1 MKKIL
6 SINTLAALL
15 MAGAAFTACSSE
27 DTIIDEQPVVN
38 PTQKTVIMTVQAS
51 KDEVAGTR
59 GLSLSGST
67 LNAVWKTT
75 DVIKVYKYNL
85 WSTPVGTL
93 HPTSNTSGTA
103 TLRGEV
109 SVSDVNENEKLVL
122 AIGGGGVN
130 YDFTGQKGM
139 LNRSDDPDNSIE
151 SKYDYASAGITQQSF
166 YAHFLKDGDNDILTL
181 SSSNTNTKYS
191 ETYDKATAS
200 FINQAAIVKFTL
212 QDKSGNA
219 VNASQF
225 DISCIDDASRI
236 LLTSVQAGG
245 GTLSVVP
252 DTPTNELYVAILC
265 QSSET
270 AKNYRF
276 TAYSDDTYTLNKSLS
291 GYLFQPGKYY
301 EVTMKMKAEGGWST
315 VDLSTSTPTSGSTIN
330 IDANAKVKLTGT
342 LNPAYGIKVGAGA
355 TVMLDG
361 ATIKPATGESGVG
374 VAGIHCLGNATI
386 ILNDGTENI
395 VTGGENGANH
405 YPGIYVASDYKLTIR
420 GTGSLIATGQ
430 NGAAGIGAGNGTTD
444 CQNAGNIQIENGTIT
459 ANGGLGAAGIGGTS
473 GGNGYSCSSITIKG
487 ATITANGGA
496 YGAGIGGYCGDITIT
511 SGNITANAGQAIYDN
526 YSGYASAAI
535 GSNHNQS
542 CENITI
548 TGGTITAI
556 GRDALNDEGH
566 DGANVTVIGASGVSG
581 SCTSVTIGA
590 GVNSVE
596 MITNRAK
603 ENASTGHDNWSESQM
618 TGEAFLRATT
628 VTVAGTDITSLL
640 NNNLVIANQTAI
652 ENAVKSTFTSSKID
666 NSGYNGWYF
675 NLTK

>member
-1 MKKIL
+1 MKKFL

-15 MAGAAFTACSSE
+15 MVGAAFTACSSD
-27 DTIIDEQPVVN
+27 DTIITDQPVVN

-109 SVSDVNENEKLVL
+109 SNVNENEKLVL

-130 YDFTGQKGM
+130 YDFIGQKGM

-181 SSSNTNTKYS
+181 SSSNTNTAYS

-270 AKNYRF
+270 AMNYRF

-315 VDLSTSTPTSGSTIN
+315 VDLSTSTPTSGGSTID
-330 IDANAKVKLTGT
+330 IGANAKVKLQGT
-342 LNPAYGIKVGAGA
+342 LKPAYGIKVGAGA

-361 ATIKPATGESGVG
+361 ATIKPTTGESGVG

-405 YPGIYVASDYKLTIR
+405 YPGIYVASDSKLTIR

-511 SGNITANAGQAIYDN
+511 SGNITANAGQAIYDSYYGN
-526 YSGYASAAI
+526 ASAAI
-535 GSNHNQS
+535 GSNHNKS
-542 CENITI
+542 CGNITI
-548 TGGTITAI
+548 TGGTITAV
-556 GRDALNDEGH
+556 GRDAKTEN
-566 DGANVTVIGASGVSG
+566 DGAYVTVIGASGSG
-581 SCTSVTIGA
+581 QYATCPSITIGA
-590 GVNSVE
+590 GVSRVY

-603 ENASTGHDNWSESQM
+603 EDASGFHENWSESQM

-640 NNNLVIANQTAI
+640 SNNLESANQTAI
-652 ENAVKSTFTSSKID
+652 ENAVKGTFTSSKID

-675 NLTK
+675 DLK